1 MEASWEIGDRWIY
14 LKGPESTGGAK
25 PNGFWGS
32 VTMFCHHMWKRVS
45 EGNLEAI
52 LGKMEFVVVRRF
64 AASYEQCY
72 FELRWHTE
80 DM

>member
-1 MEASWEIGDRWIY
+1 
-14 LKGPESTGGAK
+14 
-25 PNGFWGS
+25 
-32 VTMFCHHMWKRVS
+32 MFCHHMWKRVS

-64 AASYEQCY
+64 AARYGQCY